1 MITKIDQNS
10 SIVEERSQ
18 SPSTT
23 APPSSMKKTEQQ
35 QQRRSS
41 RRSSP
46 TTKKVVP
53 TGGGGRQKSIS
64 PSPPVR
70 RVSFESC
77 TSINSGGGGGDVLI
91 PASIVTAAQHLQAA
105 TAAAVAT
112 TTTSSTRVSPS
123 PPRSRSTSKAVS
135 FNKRVRIRKIRRLE
149 DMSEQEIEATYFND
163 RELMDIRNGLRQN
176 IRSLVERNY
185 REHQHETV
193 DDYNNGGG
201 EEEGCFCVRGLEHE
215 FPQGKFRRKQL
226 KTMSRGAVLEEQRL
240 RRQFRVGRAAA
251 GNSSSNNNKNSIS
264 SHSTCSESTLS
275 TCDSSI
281 NSFAPTRLHNDEEAD
296 VAISEIYR
304 IESKPAVQLALE
316 FAKRDEAIADQ
327 IYFAHQAI

>member
-1 MITKIDQNS
+1 MIPKIDQNS
-10 SIVEERSQ
+10 SVVEERPP

-23 APPSSMKKTEQQ
+23 VPTE

-41 RRSSP
+41 RRSS
-46 TTKKVVP
+46 TKKVVV
-53 TGGGGRQKSIS
+53 GGSSGFGGRPKSIS
-64 PSPPVR
+64 PAPPIR
-70 RVSFESC
+70 RSSIESC
-77 TSINSGGGGGDVLI
+77 TSINSGDVPI
-91 PASIVTAAQHLQAA
+91 PAAIVTAAQHLQAA
-105 TAAAVAT
+105 T
-112 TTTSSTRVSPS
+112 TSTTRVSPS
-123 PPRSRSTSKAVS
+123 PPRRTSKAVS

-149 DMSEQEIEATYFND
+149 DMSESEMEATYFND
-163 RELMDIRNGLRQN
+163 RELMGIRNGLRHN
-176 IRSLVERNY
+176 IRSLVDQNY

-193 DDYNNGGG
+193 DDYNGNG
-201 EEEGCFCVRGLEHE
+201 EGSFCVRGLEHE
-215 FPQGKFRRKQL
+215 FPQGKFRRKHL

-240 RRQFRVGRAAA
+240 HRQFCVGRGA
-251 GNSSSNNNKNSIS
+251 GGGSNKNSIS

-281 NSFAPTRLHNDEEAD
+281 NSFAPRLHNEEAD

-316 FAKRDEAIADQ
+316 LAKRDEAIADQ